1 VEQGNIDRLNK
12 IILEMKIRTPV
23 RIEVDQTGYAKSVDT
38 GMYLVDTLGNG
49 FEFTEEEIV

>member
-1 VEQGNIDRLNK
+1 MEQGNIDRLNK

-23 RIEVDQTGYAKSVDT
+23 RIEIDQTGYAKSVDT

-49 FEFTEEEIV
+49 F

>member
-1 VEQGNIDRLNK
+1 MEQGNIDRLNK
-12 IILEMKIRTPV
+12 IILEMKICTPV
-23 RIEVDQTGYAKSVDT
+23 RIEIDRTGYAKSVDT

>member
-12 IILEMKIRTPV
+12 IILEMKICTPV
-23 RIEVDQTGYAKSVDT
+23 RIEIDQTGYAKSVDT

>member
-1 VEQGNIDRLNK
+1 MEQGNIDRLNK

-23 RIEVDQTGYAKSVDT
+23 RIEIDQTGYAKSVDT

>member
-1 VEQGNIDRLNK
+1 MEQGNIDRLNK